1 MTSTQIL
8 LCFLT
13 KRRPPNYTLNATL
26 CPSPTLF
33 RSPHRPQRSAP
44 ADRQGPLSP
53 ERSGLHAGKDGRRLS
68 CRLRSAT
75 TGGDTGPVGRVLR
88 RRSLPWRRRDRAGR
102 TLVRGSSMNTLDEQL
117 IALGAV
123 FEAATLVDRIA
134 RTGQVPNAS

>member
-88 RRSLPWRRRDRAGR
+88 RRSLRSEEHTSELQSLMRI
-102 TLVRGSSMNTLDEQL
+102 SY
-117 IALGAV
+117 AV
-123 FEAATLVDRIA
+123 FCLKKQKPTLI
-134 RTGQVPNAS
+134 